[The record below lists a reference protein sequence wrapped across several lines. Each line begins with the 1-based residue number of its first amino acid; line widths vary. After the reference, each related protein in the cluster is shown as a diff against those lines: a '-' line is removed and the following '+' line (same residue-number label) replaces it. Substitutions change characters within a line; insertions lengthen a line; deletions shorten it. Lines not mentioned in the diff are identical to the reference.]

1 MYKRQIFEDVL
12 PPAEA
17 DAPARPASAAG
28 TVENV
33 DPNPQAAAIAAAL
46 AEKLLGGGAGDG
58 AASPD
63 LIGLG
68 EGLGDDLETL
78 VDGIYGE
85 LENDDAKKSDDDG
98 FGLECTETLPAYLL
112 SEDALAPPAASAS
125 PKPLFRFAPA
135 ALAP

>member
-1 MYKRQIFEDVL
+1 ML

-85 LENDDAKKSDDDG
+85 LEIDDAEKSDDGG
-98 FGLECTETLPAYLL
+98 FGLECTETLPL
-112 SEDALAPPAASAS
+112 SEDALAPPVAASAS
-125 PKPLFRFAPA
+125 PKPLFRFAPPA

>member
-1 MYKRQIFEDVL
+1 MP

-85 LENDDAKKSDDDG
+85 LENDDAKTSDDDG
-98 FGLECTETLPAYLL
+98 FGLECTETLPI
-112 SEDALAPPAASAS
+112 PPPRRRWPPPVAASAS
-125 PKPLFRFAPA
+125 PKPLFRFAPPA